1 LKLAELAA
9 SVVAMR
15 LFPLSTSLHR
25 RNRIGLLASAAFAI
39 AFFAMAAQAFGYY
52 IEGRGWPGGT
62 ITYYSSVYPRAVDRA
77 AAVWNR
83 AGVGV
88 TFQKASRSGARV
100 LVGSGPHG
108 CGGKALVGYPASGG
122 SSWVKLNSGCNKDLM
137 VLTTAHEFGHVV
149 GLGHENNRCAR
160 MNPTLEPD
168 GTPNHCTQ
176 HTLRYWLSH
185 VLQKDDLQGARA
197 IYQR

>member
-1 LKLAELAA
+1 
-9 SVVAMR
+9 MR

-88 TFQKASRSGARV
+88 TF
-100 LVGSGPHG
+100 
-108 CGGKALVGYPASGG
+108 PA
-122 SSWVKLNSGCNKDLM
+122 D
-137 VLTTAHEFGHVV
+137 
-149 GLGHENNRCAR
+149 
-160 MNPTLEPD
+160 
-168 GTPNHCTQ
+168 
-176 HTLRYWLSH
+176 
-185 VLQKDDLQGARA
+185 RA
-197 IYQR
+197 G

>member
-1 LKLAELAA
+1 MRPSPPTA
-9 SVVAMR
+9 S
-15 LFPLSTSLHR
+15 PR
-25 RNRIGLLASAAFAI
+25 RRKRIALLASAALAL
-39 AFFAMAAQAFGYY
+39 AFFAMVAPAFGSF
-52 IEGRGWPGGT
+52 IEGRAWPGGT

-88 TFQKASRSGARV
+88 TFQKAPRSGARV
-100 LVGSGPHG
+100 LVSSGPHG
-108 CGGKALVGYPASGG
+108 CGGQALVGYPYGR

-137 VLTTAHEFGHVV
+137 VLTTAHEFGHVL

-168 GTPNHCTQ
+168 GTPNHCAN
-176 HTLRYWLSH
+176 HPLKYWLSH
-185 VLQKDDLQGARA
+185 VLQKDDLAGARA
-197 IYQR
+197 IYTR